1 MNHAKTLV
9 DMEHS
14 GVVSMLVNDK
24 VDDLKRMYDLFS
36 RVPSTLDCLRDCM
49 CDYVK
54 KSGGQLVSEQE
65 QRKEPVCVRVCV
77 CVCVCMSV
85 SVSMW
90 LCGYV
95 SV

>member
-54 KSGGQLVSEQE
+54 KSGGQLVSEQYSPL
-65 QRKEPVCVRVCV
+65 RRPNVVAPVVLGAI
-77 CVCVCMSV
+77 SIY
-85 SVSMW
+85 SI
-90 LCGYV
+90 
-95 SV
+95 